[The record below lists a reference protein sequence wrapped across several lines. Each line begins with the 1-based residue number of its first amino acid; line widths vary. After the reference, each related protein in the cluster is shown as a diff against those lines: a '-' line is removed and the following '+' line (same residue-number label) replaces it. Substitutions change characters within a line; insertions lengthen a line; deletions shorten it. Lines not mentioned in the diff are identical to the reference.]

1 MKKIIV
7 VLAVLFFAAP
17 ALAQDLQGYGLLQ
30 PYQIYQFD
38 QASQSSQA
46 DQSIRYYQPYQFE
59 QPQQQPQ
66 PSKPKASKRVHAYIG
81 ADLPDQPADTK

>member
-7 VLAVLFFAAP
+7 VVAVLFFASP
-17 ALAQDLQGYGLLQ
+17 VLAQDLQSYGLLQ

-38 QASQSSQA
+38 QSSQASQA

-59 QPQQQPQ
+59 QAQPQ
-66 PSKPKASKRVHAYIG
+66 PSKPKAAKRVHAHIG
-81 ADLPDQPADTK
+81 ADLPDPPVDTK

>member
-1 MKKIIV
+1 MIV

-38 QASQSSQA
+38 QSSQSSQA
-46 DQSIRYYQPYQFE
+46 DQSIRYYVPYQFE
-59 QPQQQPQ
+59 QQQPQ
-66 PSKPKASKRVHAYIG
+66 PSKPKASKRVHAHIG
-81 ADLPDQPADTK
+81 ADLRDQPVDTK

>member
-7 VLAVLFFAAP
+7 VFAVLFFAAP

-46 DQSIRYYQPYQFE
+46 DQSIRFYQPYQYE
-59 QPQQQPQ
+59 QQQPQ
-66 PSKPKASKRVHAYIG
+66 PSKPKASKRVHAHIG
-81 ADLPDQPADTK
+81 ADLPDQPVDTK